1 MLKAFCAVPV
11 LTAFLVTPSL
21 AQASGSSSS
30 QPAAEKPAP
39 GSPNEVVCQKLEVT
53 GTRLGVKRI
62 CKTRA
67 QWADQQL
74 QDRQEIE
81 KVQVQRGM
89 KGE

>member
-1 MLKAFCAVPV
+1 
-11 LTAFLVTPSL
+11 
-21 AQASGSSSS
+21 
-30 QPAAEKPAP
+30 
-39 GSPNEVVCQKLEVT
+39 LEVT
-53 GTRLGVKRI
+53 GTRLGAKRI

-67 QWADQQL
+67 QWADQKF

>member
-11 LTAFLVTPSL
+11 LAAFLVTPSL
-21 AQASGSSSS
+21 PKSSGSSPNH
-30 QPAAEKPAP
+30 PAAEKPAA
-39 GSPNEVVCQKLEVT
+39 GSQNEVVCQKLEVT
-53 GTRLGVKRI
+53 GTRLGAKRI

-67 QWADQQL
+67 QWADQKL

>member
-1 MLKAFCAVPV
+1 MKAFCAAPV
-11 LTAFLVTPSL
+11 LAAFLAAPSL
-21 AQASGSSSS
+21 AQATGGASS
-30 QPAAEKPAP
+30 QPAAEKPAA
-39 GSPNEVVCQKLEVT
+39 GSPNEVVCQKQEVT
-53 GTRLGVKRI
+53 GTRLGVRRV